1 MSTAA
6 PAYTSVDELPVGLEE
21 QGPPRL
27 RRLLLD
33 HPRIVVGLVLLL
45 LLAVTALVAPW
56 VSPRDPLGVDPDNAR
71 LAPGVAHLFG
81 TDELGR
87 DMLSRV
93 IWGGRISLPVAFV
106 AVGVGLTVGGAIG
119 LAAGYR
125 GGAADLLLMR
135 LIDGIL
141 AFPAL
146 ILAIAL
152 VAALGP
158 SLKNAMIAIGIVQVP
173 VYARLTRAQV
183 LQLKGLDFITASRAL
198 GASAARIIGRH
209 MLPNLLNPL
218 IVQVTLSAAA
228 AMLAEATLSFLG
240 LSAPPPTPDWGFMI
254 NTGQRYLING
264 DWWLTVGPGAAICIA
279 VFGFNWLG
287 DALRDALDPRL
298 RRSA

>member
-6 PAYTSVDELPVGLEE
+6 PTFTPAEE
-21 QGPPRL
+21 QGLSFEERAPRSWREL
-27 RRLLLD
+27 VLD
-33 HPRIVVGLVLLL
+33 HPRILIGLVLLL
-45 LLAVTALVAPW
+45 VLALVALLAPW
-56 VSPRDPLGVDPDNAR
+56 IAPHDPIAVDADNAR
-71 LAPGVAHLFG
+71 LPPGAGHLFG

-87 DMLSRV
+87 DVFSRV
-93 IWGGRISLPVAFV
+93 LWGGRISLPVAFV
-106 AVGVGLTVGGAIG
+106 AVAVGLTIGGVTG

-125 GGAADLLLMR
+125 GRGTDLLVMR
-135 LIDGIL
+135 LVDAIL

-158 SLKNAMIAIGIVQVP
+158 SLRNAMIAIGVVQSP

-183 LQLKGLDFITASRAL
+183 LQLKSLDFVTAARAL
-198 GASAARIIGRH
+198 GASPLRIIARH
-209 MLPNLLNPL
+209 LLPNLLNPL
-218 IVQVTLSAAA
+218 IVQLSLSAAF

-254 NTGQRYLING
+254 NTGQSFLVNG
-264 DWWLTVGPGAAICIA
+264 DWWMTVGPGAAICLA

-287 DALRDALDPRL
+287 DSLRDALDPRL
-298 RRSA
+298 RG

>member
-6 PAYTSVDELPVGLEE
+6 PTYSAVEEPELSIEERRPTGLR
-21 QGPPRL
+21 QL
-27 RRLLLD
+27 VLD
-33 HPRIVVGLVLLL
+33 HPRILVGLILLLVLVLLAL
-45 LLAVTALVAPW
+45 LAPW
-56 VSPRDPLGVDPDNAR
+56 VAPHDPIAVDADHAR
-71 LAPGVAHLFG
+71 LPPGPGHLFG

-87 DMLSRV
+87 DVFSRV
-93 IWGGRISLPVAFV
+93 LWGGRISLPVAFV
-106 AVGVGLTVGGAIG
+106 AVGVGLLVGGLVG
-119 LAAGYR
+119 VVAGYR
-125 GGAADLLLMR
+125 GSATDLLLMR

-158 SLKNAMIAIGIVQVP
+158 SLKNAMIAIGLVQIP

-183 LQLKGLDFITASRAL
+183 LQLKSLDFVTAARAL
-198 GASAARIIGRH
+198 GASPVRIIGLH

-218 IVQVTLSAAA
+218 IVQVSLSAAA

-254 NTGQRYLING
+254 NSGQSFLING
-264 DWWLTVGPGAAICIA
+264 DWWMTLGPGLAICLA

-287 DALRDALDPRL
+287 DALRDALDPRV
-298 RRSA
+298 RA

>member
-1 MSTAA
+1 VSTAA
-6 PAYTSVDELPVGLEE
+6 PSYTASEE
-21 QGPPRL
+21 QVLSVEERAPRGWRDL
-27 RRLLLD
+27 VLD
-33 HPRIVVGLVLLL
+33 HPRILVGLVLLIVL
-45 LLAVTALVAPW
+45 TLVALLAPWIAPHN
-56 VSPRDPLGVDPDNAR
+56 PIAVDADNAR
-71 LAPGVAHLFG
+71 LPPGAGHLFG

-87 DMLSRV
+87 DVLSRV
-93 IWGGRISLPVAFV
+93 MWGGRISLPVAFV
-106 AVGVGLTVGGAIG
+106 AVGVGLTIGGLIG

-125 GGAADLLLMR
+125 GRTTDLLLMR
-135 LIDGIL
+135 FVDAIL

-158 SLKNAMIAIGIVQVP
+158 SLRNAMIAIGVVQIP

-183 LQLKGLDFITASRAL
+183 LQIKSLDFVTAARAL
-198 GASAARIIGRH
+198 GASPVRIIARH

-218 IVQVTLSAAA
+218 IVQLSLSAAF

-254 NTGQRYLING
+254 NTGQSFLVNG
-264 DWWLTVGPGAAICIA
+264 DWWMTVGPGAAICLA

-298 RRSA
+298 RG

>member
-1 MSTAA
+1 VSTAA
-6 PAYTSVDELPVGLEE
+6 PTYSAVEE
-21 QGPPRL
+21 QPLSIEERQPAGL
-27 RRLLLD
+27 RQLVLE
-33 HPRIVVGLVLLL
+33 HPRILVGLSLLL
-45 LLAVTALVAPW
+45 LLVVLAVLAPW
-56 VSPRDPLGVDPDNAR
+56 ISPHDPIAVDADHAR
-71 LAPGVAHLFG
+71 LPPGPGHLFG

-87 DMLSRV
+87 DVLSRV
-93 IWGGRISLPVAFV
+93 LWGGRISLPVAFV
-106 AVGVGLTVGGAIG
+106 AVGVGLIVGGLTG
-119 LAAGYR
+119 LVAGYR

-158 SLKNAMIAIGIVQVP
+158 SLRNAMIAIGVVQIP

-183 LQLKGLDFITASRAL
+183 LQLKSLDFVTAARAL
-198 GASAARIIGRH
+198 GASPVRIIGRH

-218 IVQVTLSAAA
+218 IVQVSLSAAA

-240 LSAPPPTPDWGFMI
+240 LSAPPPTPDWGSMI
-254 NTGQRYLING
+254 NSGESFLING
-264 DWWLTVGPGAAICIA
+264 DWWMTLGPALAICVA

-298 RRSA
+298 HR

>member
-1 MSTAA
+1 MSTTAT
-6 PAYTSVDELPVGLEE
+6 YQGIDEQSIMLEQVGR
-21 QGPPRL
+21 PSL
-27 RRLLLD
+27 RQFAVD
-33 HPRIVVGLVLLL
+33 HPRVVVAFVLLL
-45 LLAVTALVAPW
+45 GLGLVALLAPWLAPHN
-56 VSPRDPLGVDPDNAR
+56 PLAVEPDQAR
-71 LAPGVAHLFG
+71 LPPGAGHLLG

-87 DMLSRV
+87 DVLSRV

-106 AVGVGLTVGGAIG
+106 AVAVGLSIGGSMG
-119 LAAGYR
+119 LVTGYR
-125 GGAADLLLMR
+125 GGTADLLLMR
-135 LIDGIL
+135 LVDAIL

-158 SLKNAMIAIGIVQVP
+158 KLQNAMIAIGIVQIP

-183 LQLKGLDFITASRAL
+183 LQLKSLDFVTAARAL
-198 GASAARIIGRH
+198 GASPLRIIGRH

-218 IVQVTLSAAA
+218 IVQVSLSAAF

-254 NTGQRYLING
+254 NTGQSYLVNG
-264 DWWLTVGPGAAICIA
+264 NWWLTVAPGAAICLA

-287 DALRDALDPRL
+287 DSLRDALDPRL
-298 RRSA
+298 RG

>member
-1 MSTAA
+1 VSTAA
-6 PAYTSVDELPVGLEE
+6 PTYSAVEDQPLSIEERRPAGLRELVLE
-21 QGPPRL
+21 
-27 RRLLLD
+27 
-33 HPRIVVGLVLLL
+33 HPRILVGLSLLL
-45 LLAVTALVAPW
+45 LLVVLALLAPW
-56 VSPRDPLGVDPDNAR
+56 IAPHDPIAVNADHAR
-71 LAPGVAHLFG
+71 LPPGPGHLFG

-87 DMLSRV
+87 DVLSRV
-93 IWGGRISLPVAFV
+93 LWGGRISLPVAFV
-106 AVGVGLTVGGAIG
+106 AVGVGLLVGGLTG
-119 LAAGYR
+119 LIAGYR

-158 SLKNAMIAIGIVQVP
+158 SLRNAMIAIGLVQIP

-183 LQLKGLDFITASRAL
+183 LQLKSLDFVTAALAL
-198 GASAARIIGRH
+198 GASPVRIIGRH

-218 IVQVTLSAAA
+218 IVQVSLSAAA

-240 LSAPPPTPDWGFMI
+240 LSTPPPTPDWGAMI
-254 NTGQRYLING
+254 SSAQSFLING
-264 DWWLTVGPGAAICIA
+264 DWWMTLGPALAICLA

-298 RRSA
+298 RR

>member
-6 PAYTSVDELPVGLEE
+6 PAFSAAEELAIPIE
-21 QGPPRL
+21 QGQPAGL
-27 RRLLLD
+27 RQLLVH
-33 HPRIVVGLVLLL
+33 HPRILIGLSLLL
-45 LLAVTALVAPW
+45 LLVVVALLAPW
-56 VSPRDPLGVDPDNAR
+56 IAPRSPLAVNPDNAR
-71 LAPGVAHLFG
+71 LPPGPGHLLG

-87 DMLSRV
+87 DVLSRV
-93 IWGGRISLPVAFV
+93 MWGGRISLPVAFV
-106 AVGVGLTVGGAIG
+106 AVGVGLIVGGLAG
-119 LAAGYR
+119 LAAAYR
-125 GGAADLLLMR
+125 GGATDLLLMR
-135 LIDGIL
+135 LVDGIL

-158 SLKNAMIAIGIVQVP
+158 SLKNAMIAIGIVQIP

-183 LQLKGLDFITASRAL
+183 LQLKSLDFVTAARAL
-198 GASAARIIGRH
+198 GASPIRIIARH
-209 MLPNLLNPL
+209 LLPNLLNPL
-218 IVQVTLSAAA
+218 IVQISLSAAS

-254 NTGQRYLING
+254 NTGQSFLVNG
-264 DWWLTVGPGAAICIA
+264 DWWMTVGPGAAICLA

-298 RRSA
+298 RR